1 MFTGKQQGFQ
11 NLRVRFSVQELG
23 GETSQPL
30 RLPNSLNPVEG
41 QTAMHS
47 SPQSVAVP
55 VHSPADTVTS
65 PRQREDRVYQAFTV
79 AAIVLLLGSLW
90 VF

>member
-1 MFTGKQQGFQ
+1 
-11 NLRVRFSVQELG
+11 
-23 GETSQPL
+23 
-30 RLPNSLNPVEG
+30 
-41 QTAMHS
+41 MHS

-55 VHSPADTVTS
+55 VHSPVDTVTS

>member
-23 GETSQPL
+23 GGRRQPL
-30 RLPNSLNPVEG
+30 WWPNSLNPVEG

-55 VHSPADTVTS
+55 VHSPVDTVTS

>member
-1 MFTGKQQGFQ
+1 
-11 NLRVRFSVQELG
+11 
-23 GETSQPL
+23 
-30 RLPNSLNPVEG
+30 
-41 QTAMHS
+41 MHS
-47 SPQSVAVP
+47 SSQSVAVP
-55 VHSPADTVTS
+55 VLSPADTVTS